1 MYEAY
6 WQLDRRPF
14 ENCSDARWY
23 YPGESHQGAMLKLR
37 YAIENRR
44 GAALLC
50 GPSGSGKTLLVGQ
63 LRRQLAKRFRPFVH
77 LVFPQMP
84 LEDLLAFLADELSAV
99 PRSSSPPGAPTVP
112 KAFPR
117 NLDSTIRRIQTSLA
131 QNSEEDQHAVIAI
144 DEAHLLESSRS
155 WEALRLLLN
164 FENDSRP
171 NLTLLLVG
179 QPALLAQLDRNPA
192 MEERL
197 AVKCLLRP
205 FTLDETV
212 AYVDFRLQAAGA
224 KQQIFELAALET
236 LHELTHGIA
245 RQINRLCDLALLVA
259 FADERKSVGME
270 QLEAVAAELV
280 TVAPE

>member
-1 MYEAY
+1 MYQAY

-44 GAALLC
+44 AAVLLC

-63 LRRQLAKRFRPFVH
+63 LRRHLEKQFRPLVH

-84 LEDLLAFLADELSAV
+84 AEDLLAFLADEL
-99 PRSSSPPGAPTVP
+99 PAPTSNSASDRP
-112 KAFPR
+112 PTPPPR

-131 QNSEEDQHAVIAI
+131 QNAAQDQHAVIAI
-144 DEAHLLESSRS
+144 DEAHLLESSRI

-164 FENDSRP
+164 FENDSQP

-179 QPALLAQLDRNPA
+179 QPGLLAQLHRNPA

-197 AVKCLLRP
+197 SVKCLLRP
-205 FTLDETV
+205 FTLDETA
-212 AYVDFRLQAAGA
+212 AYVNFRLKAAGA
-224 KQQIFELAALET
+224 KQQIFEPAALET
-236 LHELTHGIA
+236 LHELTHGLA
-245 RQINRLCDLALLVA
+245 RKINRLCDLALLVA
-259 FADERKSVGME
+259 FAEERKSIGPE

-280 TVAPE
+280 AVAPE